1 MVVKDSQSC
10 SHHSL
15 LTDLQFAAEFCLQM
29 ETLFR
34 GVAIMDKFLSMETLL
49 KKDRLQ
55 LTGIASLL
63 LAIKLDEMQPPE
75 WSR

>member
-1 MVVKDSQSC
+1 
-10 SHHSL
+10 
-15 LTDLQFAAEFCLQM
+15 M

-63 LAIKLDEMQPPE
+63 LAIKLDEIQPPE